1 MRVGVFGGTFDPIH
15 AGHVAIAAEVCARLE
30 LSSMRIVPCL
40 APPHKDRRDLT
51 LGADRLAMIALATQD
66 RPELVPSS
74 FELSRQGPSYTIDTL
89 DRMAKEAPGSR
100 LFFLMGMDSFAEI
113 GTWKDHQRL
122 LTTYHLVVVNRPGHE
137 APPPDALPEAAS
149 GRVVEGAAGMDAP
162 DGRVH
167 LLTLEPYPVSSS
179 EIRRRARQ
187 GESLAGMVPAAVE
200 SYIHRCAI
208 YR

>member
-1 MRVGVFGGTFDPIH
+1 MRVGVFGGTFDPVH
-15 AGHVAIAAEVCARLE
+15 AGHVAMAAEVCARLE
-30 LSSMRIVPCL
+30 LASMKIVPCL
-40 APPHKDRRDLT
+40 LPPHKGSRDLT
-51 LGADRLAMIALATQD
+51 HGADRLAMIALATQD
-66 RPELVPSS
+66 RPELIPSS
-74 FELSRQGPSYTIDTL
+74 FELTRRGPSYTIDTL
-89 DRMAKEAPGSR
+89 DRMAPEAPGSR

-122 LTTYHLVVVNRPGHE
+122 LEAYHLVVVNRPGSE
-137 APPPDALPEAAS
+137 APAAEELPAAAR
-149 GRVVEGAAGMDAP
+149 GRLVSGAAEIDAP

-179 EIRRRARQ
+179 EIRHRARQ

>member
-15 AGHVAIAAEVCARLE
+15 VGHVAIAAEVCARLE
-30 LSSMRIVPCL
+30 LASVRIVPCL
-40 APPHKDRRDLT
+40 RPPHKDRPDLT
-51 LGADRLAMIALATQD
+51 PGADRLAMIALATQD

-74 FELSRQGPSYTIDTL
+74 FELTRQGPSYTIDTL
-89 DRMAKEAPGSR
+89 DRMAPEAPGAR
-100 LFFLMGMDSFAEI
+100 LFFLMGMDSFTEI

-122 LTTYHLVVVNRPGHE
+122 LESYHMVVVNRPGSP
-137 APPPDALPEAAS
+137 APPPHELPAAARGREVVGEAEMDAL
-149 GRVVEGAAGMDAP
+149 

-167 LLTLEPYPVSSS
+167 LLELEPFPASSS
-179 EIRRRARQ
+179 EIRRRARL
-187 GESLAGMVPAAVE
+187 GKGLGGMVPSAVE

>member
-15 AGHVAIAAEVCARLE
+15 AGHVAIAAEVCARLQLE
-30 LSSMRIVPCL
+30 SMRIVPCL
-40 APPHKDRRDLT
+40 LPPHKDRGDLT
-51 LGADRLAMIALATQD
+51 HGADRLAMIALATQD
-66 RPELVPSS
+66 HPELVPSS
-74 FELSRQGPSYTIDTL
+74 FELTRSGPSYTIDTL
-89 DRMAKEAPGSR
+89 DRMAPEAPGAR

-113 GTWKDHQRL
+113 GTWKDHERL
-122 LTTYHLVVVNRPGHE
+122 LATYHLVVVNRPGSE
-137 APPPDALPEAAS
+137 VPPTDELPEAAR
-149 GRVVEGAAGMDAP
+149 GRTVDGAAEMDAP

-179 EIRRRARQ
+179 EIRRRAGQ